1 MAFLIPHVILVFM
14 KWMVPTGAVSFAG
27 KISRKLEPKLKE
39 VLTMNRRMRTY
50 YYALLGAIGGLVGA
64 QVSNLLGLSFLP
76 NLYLSSVLVGG
87 LIGLSVGLFIGL
99 TEGALTRN
107 PIQALK
113 SGLFSGVLGLAAGG
127 IGLPLSEFLFQS
139 VGAGLVGRALGL
151 GVFGLLIGL
160 AEGVVGRTQIWKGM
174 LGGFIGGA
182 IGGLLLELVRIQFGT
197 DLATG
202 KTVGLVLLG
211 ASVGAFIS
219 LIAVLLSRAWLEV
232 KSGKLKGTEFM
243 LDKFMTKGFPSIAIG
258 SSPLKAEIV
267 LPDPDISPQHAMLT
281 GDGMAFSLK
290 DMSMSGTFINNRK
303 VERVQLADGQR
314 IRMGNTEMVYHEKR

>member
-1 MAFLIPHVILVFM
+1 
-14 KWMVPTGAVSFAG
+14 
-27 KISRKLEPKLKE
+27 
-39 VLTMNRRMRTY
+39 MNRRMRTY

-107 PIQALK
+107 PVQALK

-182 IGGLLLELVRIQFGT
+182 IGGFLLELVRIQFGA

-281 GDGMAFSLK
+281 GDGMAFNLK

>member
-1 MAFLIPHVILVFM
+1 
-14 KWMVPTGAVSFAG
+14 
-27 KISRKLEPKLKE
+27 
-39 VLTMNRRMRTY
+39 MNRNMRTY
-50 YYALLGAIGGLVGA
+50 YYALLGAIGGLVGW
-64 QVSNLLGLSFLP
+64 QVSDLLGLSFAS
-76 NLYLSSVLVGG
+76 NLYLSEMLVGA

-107 PIQALK
+107 PVQAVK
-113 SGLFSGVLGLAAGG
+113 SGVFGGILGLAAGA

-139 VGAGLVGRALGL
+139 IGAGIIGRALGW
-151 GVFGLLIGL
+151 GVFGMLIGL
-160 AEGVVGRTQIWKGM
+160 AEGMVGRIQAWKGM
-174 LGGFIGGA
+174 LGGFIGGLV
-182 IGGLLLELVRIQFGT
+182 GGAMLESVHNYLKDPI
-197 DLATG
+197 
-202 KTVGLVLLG
+202 TVKAAGLVLLG

-219 LIAVLLSRAWLEV
+219 LIAVLLSKAWLEV

-267 LPDPDISPQHAMLT
+267 LPDPDIAPQHAMLT
-281 GDGMAFSLK
+281 GDGMSFNLK

-314 IRMGNTEMVYHEKR
+314 IRMGNTELVYHERR